1 MCSAHCA
8 ATSRSGLLLYNGILF
23 RKLFWYH
30 EKIDIVIKKKF
41 QRYSKPRICKRA
53 FHSQFKSKQ
62 SLEQN
67 IFFQVAK
74 YILCFLQLE
83 LKQNTLEQLKCQL
96 GSRNVQK
103 QVRNEHFIWVFL
115 VRPSF
120 NFITWHV
127 HEWRTQSVNCSIFLS
142 TQILF

>member
-23 RKLFWYH
+23 QKLFWYY

-41 QRYSKPRICKRA
+41 QNIQSQEFAKVFKPLKQFILNSGQSNLWNRIV
-53 FHSQFKSKQ
+53 
-62 SLEQN
+62 LY
-67 IFFQVAK
+67 FQVAK

-83 LKQNTLEQLKCQL
+83 LKKNTLEQLKCQL
-96 GSRNVQK
+96 GCRNLQK

-120 NFITWHV
+120 NWITWT
-127 HEWRTQSVNCSIFLS
+127 WIVNEFKP
-142 TQILF
+142 FM